1 MLISPAGIRSYR
13 KRQGLYLP
21 RSEKTPASKRA
32 DMRSSD
38 LVFASGSH
46 PDKKPIVFN
55 FKRHREMSE
64 ARKRGIPFG
73 ATAKQVAF
81 IDAMQEAGV
90 RVRTSDGRDIK
101 PKG

>member
-21 RSEKTPASKRA
+21 MSTKTPEPKRA

-38 LVFASGSH
+38 LVFASGSRPH
-46 PDKKPIVFN
+46 EKSIVFN
-55 FKRHREMSE
+55 FKRHREVSE
-64 ARKRGIPFG
+64 AQKRGIPFG

-90 RVRTSDGRDIK
+90 RVWTSDGRDIK